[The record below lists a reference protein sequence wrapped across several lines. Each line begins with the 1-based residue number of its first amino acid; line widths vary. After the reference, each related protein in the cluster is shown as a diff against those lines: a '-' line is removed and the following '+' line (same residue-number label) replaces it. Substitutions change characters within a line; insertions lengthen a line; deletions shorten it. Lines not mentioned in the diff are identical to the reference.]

1 MFRQSKALFPALFV
15 LSLGACSGEPE
26 WVGVYEQCKET
37 VQAESEKMKAAGA
50 DNSDEQSRVMAESMG
65 NMAMNMAM
73 TGCEMIRTSCEQD
86 AEGPACRA
94 YVEQGKQR

>member
-1 MFRQSKALFPALFV
+1 MFRPIKALFPLLFA

-26 WVGVYEQCKET
+26 WVAVYEQCKET

-50 DNSDEQSRVMAESMG
+50 ESSDEQSRVMAESMG

-73 TGCEMIRTSCEQD
+73 TACEMIRTSCEQD
-86 AEGPACRA
+86 ADGPACRA